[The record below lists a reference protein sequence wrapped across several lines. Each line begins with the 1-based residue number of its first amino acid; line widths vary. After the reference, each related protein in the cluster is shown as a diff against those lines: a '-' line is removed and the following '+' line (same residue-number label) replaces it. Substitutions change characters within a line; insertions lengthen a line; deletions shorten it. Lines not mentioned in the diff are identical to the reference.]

1 MDSFL
6 GAAEQVRARATDERN
21 PAVREILL
29 DIERSFRRL
38 AQMEP
43 FVTEQPRTYDRPFF
57 QFADRQMMTS
67 ASNDLRAS
75 FAKKGR

>member
-1 MDSFL
+1 MESFL
-6 GAAEQVRARATDERN
+6 GAAEQVRGRAAKERN

-43 FVTEQPRTYDRPFF
+43 FVTEKPRTYDRPFF
-57 QFADRQMMTS
+57 K
-67 ASNDLRAS
+67 LRS
-75 FAKKGR
+75 PDDD